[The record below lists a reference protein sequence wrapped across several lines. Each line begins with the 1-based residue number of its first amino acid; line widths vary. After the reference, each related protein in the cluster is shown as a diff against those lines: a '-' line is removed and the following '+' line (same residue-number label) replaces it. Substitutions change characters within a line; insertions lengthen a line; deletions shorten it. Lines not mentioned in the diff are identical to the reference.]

1 MLTVTY
7 GKCHINYAGCL
18 MLSVIM
24 LSVVV
29 LSQKVNKITY
39 LTSKNMAKPKEG
51 AKHELLLH
59 KAASALPANKT
70 KN

>member
-1 MLTVTY
+1 MLNVV
-7 GKCHINYAGCL
+7 

-39 LTSKNMAKPKEG
+39 LTSKNIIKPKEG
-51 AKHELLLH
+51 AKLELFLH

-70 KN
+70 Y